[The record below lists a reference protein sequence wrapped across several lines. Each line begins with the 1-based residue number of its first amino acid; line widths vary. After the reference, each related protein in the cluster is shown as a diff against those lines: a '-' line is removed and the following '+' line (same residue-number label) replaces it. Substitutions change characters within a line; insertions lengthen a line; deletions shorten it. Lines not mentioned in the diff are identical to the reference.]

1 MSNLLDTD
9 VISQRIKASPDAR
22 VVRWLRKVQETE
34 LYVSA
39 ISFLEIRTGID
50 RMPHGRK
57 RRDLELW
64 LSTELPRSFAGR
76 ILPVNAVV
84 ADICGRMLVGSEESG
99 HTPGLADAL
108 IAATAKVHGL
118 RMATLNRRH
127 FERLGVELV
136 EF

>member
-1 MSNLLDTD
+1 MGNLLDTN
-9 VISQRIKASPDAR
+9 VISQRVKASPDER
-22 VVRWLRKVQETE
+22 VVHWFREVQETE

-50 RMPHGRK
+50 RMPPSRK
-57 RRDLELW
+57 RQNLELW
-64 LSTELPRSFAGR
+64 LSTDLPRSFAGR
-76 ILPVNAVV
+76 ILPVDALV
-84 ADICGRMLVGSEESG
+84 ADVCGRLLVVSEESG
-99 HTPGLADAL
+99 HTLGLADGL

-118 RMATLNRRH
+118 RVATLNRRH